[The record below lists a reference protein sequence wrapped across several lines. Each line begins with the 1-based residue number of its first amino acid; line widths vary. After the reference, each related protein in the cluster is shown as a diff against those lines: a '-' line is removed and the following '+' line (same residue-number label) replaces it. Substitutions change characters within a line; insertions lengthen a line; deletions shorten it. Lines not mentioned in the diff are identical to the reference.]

1 MRRLALVF
9 AAVLLGVTA
18 CGSARSLRS
27 AVPLQDVV
35 AYAKPLHLDFR
46 TRAKTIWVSR
56 LDGSHTKQLG
66 SGDYP
71 ALSPDGRFIAFLRGS
86 HLLVMPAAGGAT
98 ERVYTYT
105 AKDAGLYEV
114 PRWTPDSRRLAFEAK
129 DGLVIL
135 DPVSKVRHVLP
146 ADVGDDFAFSP
157 DSRRIV
163 YSVKGDLYVIPAR
176 GGTPV
181 RLTYDHESSA
191 PAWGKLGMAFVRST
205 HGEFSDIW
213 LLDVRTH
220 HIRQL
225 THRRTGA
232 GPVAFSA
239 DGKELL
245 AAYWPSH
252 AGRLWAVDVA
262 SGVERPVTPWVGDL
276 IPQGFSADGRTV
288 LALVGCSGNGSMYG
302 EVETI
307 PFAGGK
313 PHVIVNGPC
322 GASWSAR

>member
-1 MRRLALVF
+1 MGRLALVS
-9 AAVLLGVTA
+9 AAVLVGATA

-27 AVPLQDVV
+27 AVPLHNVV
-35 AYAKPLHLDFR
+35 VYAKPIRLDF
-46 TRAKTIWVSR
+46 TTKTKTSWVSQ
-56 LDGSHTKQLG
+56 LDGSHAKQLG

-71 ALSPDGRFIAFLRGS
+71 ALSPDGRFIAFVRGLG
-86 HLLVMPAAGGAT
+86 LLVMPSAGGPA
-98 ERVYTYT
+98 ERVHTYPWSHP
-105 AKDAGLYEV
+105 GVSEV
-114 PRWTPDSRRLAFEAK
+114 PRWAPDSRHLAFETKA
-129 DGLVIL
+129 GLVIL
-135 DPVSKVRHVLP
+135 DPVSHVRHVLP
-146 ADVGDDFAFSP
+146 AEVDYLGFAFSP

-163 YSVKGDLYVIPAR
+163 YTAKGDLYVIPAR

-191 PAWGKLGMAFVRST
+191 PVWGKPGIAFVRST

-245 AAYWPSH
+245 AAYWPSN

-262 SGVERPVTPWVGDL
+262 SGAERPITPWVGDL
-276 IPQGFSADGRTV
+276 VPQGFSADGGTV
-288 LALVGCSGNGSMYG
+288 LALAGCGVGPMYG

-313 PHVIVNGPC
+313 PHVIVEGPC
-322 GASWSAR
+322 GASWNAR